1 MKEFSRTLRVSS
13 QIRRELAD
21 IIHRFVREP
30 DLGMVT
36 VSGVD
41 VSPDLKSARVY
52 VTIFGGNFNAE
63 QTVQYLNKISGLLRH
78 YLSQRLTTRTTP
90 SLQFVHDKS
99 VEYGS
104 HLSALID
111 SVSELNNK

>member
-1 MKEFSRTLRVSS
+1 MKEFGRTLRVCS

-21 IIHRFVREP
+21 IIRREDRSP
-30 DLGMVT
+30 NLGMVT

-41 VSPDLKSARVY
+41 ISPDLKSARVY
-52 VTIFGGNFNAE
+52 VTILGGNFNVE
-63 QTVQYLNKISGLLRH
+63 HSVQYLNKISGRLRH

-90 SLQFVHDKS
+90 SLQFVHDNS

-104 HLSALID
+104 LMSALID
-111 SVSELNNK
+111 SVTSGQR